1 MHVVGAVTWLISSAS
16 VSLAVA
22 RILLKVERSRECDI
36 AGELVIM
43 ATTKNTLNAKVP
55 KDLPAKKPVNGGF
68 VIYGRGNVAGD
79 SLPTEGL
86 AFNYSKTEG

>member
-1 MHVVGAVTWLISSAS
+1 
-16 VSLAVA
+16 
-22 RILLKVERSRECDI
+22 
-36 AGELVIM
+36 M

-86 AFNYSKTEG
+86 AFNYSKIEG